1 MVTAVRY
8 NRGTKDFI
16 YCGNKLSMRQWA
28 LTHCESTVKP
38 TMRKKRKVNV
48 RRYPLK

>member
-28 LTHCESTVKP
+28 LTHCESTVKAHYAE
-38 TMRKKRKVNV
+38 KNV
-48 RRYPLK
+48 KLMFVDTH